1 MKQKAMNTYII
12 HFSNLHF
19 CGGQHEVLVDATCE
33 QDAIYNAE
41 GFMWDYQNGLFGH
54 EDYEEEGIDVET
66 DGCYTVD
73 SVELFDENHEF
84 WKFRDSFDRA

>member
-1 MKQKAMNTYII
+1 MKQKAMNTYLI

-33 QDAIYNAE
+33 EDATDKAE
-41 GFMWDYQNGLFGH
+41 SFMWDHQRELFSD

-66 DGCYTVD
+66 DGCVTVD
-73 SVELFDENHEF
+73 SVELFDENHES
-84 WKFRDSFDRA
+84 WKFRDSFERA